1 MVLSAADTKL
11 PPPVHTRLVDSSD
24 ASSDDSDDSDDSS
37 SSLGRLIQA
46 SRRGLLPD
54 DDIRMDADIGHDND
68 VPDLAVPANAPVV
81 TAPPVDP
88 FISLLQSVGILS
100 VDAHGVTGYDEA
112 GLGRFREAQRQEHAR
127 RMAQAAVITIDSDD
141 DDDSARPSSW
151 SADNASPGLA
161 TSPPVRAETAD
172 EVLLVRQRAD
182 HSHRRLLDGVLTAG
196 LLPVPMDVADAFL
209 SSSVV
214 GEPLPMPCPA
224 PSILSLGITE
234 RDSTGKARFSLPS
247 EDMTST
253 ADPPPARPPL
263 LDSAARSATAATIPP
278 VMMELEAMARQANGP
293 DTHVTFDDIP
303 SSADE
308 DLSAPRRSTGART
321 QTPARASRRPVRVA
335 VGPDSESLSHS
346 VIFPRGTV
354 FEKDFG
360 THGVF
365 TGTVVRYDADA
376 LLYVVCYPD
385 GDGEDLTHVE
395 LSQFVDRTPRH
406 HESPLAARARLLSA
420 TTITTGDSDVPLLT
434 TAGEPGT
441 LLTTTG
447 IFNGDLLSDSAIGTR
462 AWQFDLVVP
471 IDGDTNR
478 VQAVWERAMETR
490 NADYDPWLR
499 FGDIDVDSSHRS
511 PYLADT
517 TTDAASSVPT
527 DLSPV
532 DRRPRQNASEST
544 LQPSITSVAP
554 TLAHVAPSSIAV
566 IDLTTTSS
574 SHTVGFQ
581 QPSSSTVPVRPDTA
595 GASFESSHQTALAT
609 IRAACQSPIAS
620 VSAWG
625 RQEAHRHA
633 RSTTA
638 GIPPAFNRTVE
649 AASLQELLASP
660 PQATTSASL
669 GQSRRDATFLAE
681 QAAGNP
687 AALDPEA
694 RPARHDLPFHLD
706 THEDYMASISPPSLP
721 RGQPVPVSTRSGVL
735 LPGTVSPA
743 RDFCPS
749 VTSVPVVQALPS
761 APSQDFLDASATWN
775 SMVRDVLP
783 HADNG
788 LIRDDHNVVQY
799 VDDRLVQRFPPIFS
813 SDGIFDERSGNHH
826 TPIQSQ
832 SRGGKA
838 ALSPMYLSPPPAYG
852 AHATSLPSAHTASGA
867 RAALP
872 PTADVDKLPRAR
884 EQDSRYLAAVQ
895 SPQTSPPR
903 CYGSEEFQGVLPG
916 GWLASTDFP
925 TLGGLPYV
933 PAVPDKQQSV
943 RPKHG
948 HVPCP
953 MGVTY
958 SQDDVDRAS
967 GVLTAA
973 DRREH
978 DDMVRSAIFAAS
990 AEGWDGVGIPP
1001 TLQPGMLHT
1010 QQLREI
1016 VVRRILSEAKTAS
1029 DYRRFVTI
1037 GMRGDGTQ
1045 DHLPTSVDRGG
1056 EDRSPPRTTSVSLS
1070 HSKPAVAG
1078 SGSKLVNDLSKLGTF
1093 GGGDAEWPLFQ
1104 KSIERVAGVNNLEHV
1119 LEPGYLQSPS
1129 FDYNDNK
1136 LLYFLLQ
1143 KAVMDSTVAFAH
1155 FEKAAKFDGHGA
1167 YFHLHNAYTMA
1178 GSARS
1183 VVLLQELTLF
1193 RLDSGERL
1201 AVFCARLQKLF
1212 ADLSGLSGENKMVF
1226 SDVQK
1231 LNYLL
1236 TAIRHEPDLQEAYVN
1251 LQSKQVSGE
1260 MDFTTAI
1267 HTLERR
1273 CEAMRAD
1280 QALIDGQGGGGR
1292 RQGFVATAELVPS
1305 PPTLFPPSALI
1316 TTMNKRLS
1324 TAVQDGT
1331 PCLVEGCPTPCF
1343 MPICQLHYAEM
1354 VCGKKRSLS
1363 LKNGWGNVTYDA
1375 TGRRA
1380 IFPVTV
1386 PVAATKRHRPDRTYG
1401 QGGTTPRTLVPGD
1414 RGYRDQLYG
1423 KSSSGGRQ
1431 RGAGRGKGGRRQ

>member
-1 MVLSAADTKL
+1 
-11 PPPVHTRLVDSSD
+11 
-24 ASSDDSDDSDDSS
+24 
-37 SSLGRLIQA
+37 
-46 SRRGLLPD
+46 
-54 DDIRMDADIGHDND
+54 
-68 VPDLAVPANAPVV
+68 
-81 TAPPVDP
+81 
-88 FISLLQSVGILS
+88 
-100 VDAHGVTGYDEA
+100 
-112 GLGRFREAQRQEHAR
+112 
-127 RMAQAAVITIDSDD
+127 
-141 DDDSARPSSW
+141 
-151 SADNASPGLA
+151 
-161 TSPPVRAETAD
+161 
-172 EVLLVRQRAD
+172 
-182 HSHRRLLDGVLTAG
+182 
-196 LLPVPMDVADAFL
+196 
-209 SSSVV
+209 
-214 GEPLPMPCPA
+214 
-224 PSILSLGITE
+224 
-234 RDSTGKARFSLPS
+234 
-247 EDMTST
+247 
-253 ADPPPARPPL
+253 
-263 LDSAARSATAATIPP
+263 
-278 VMMELEAMARQANGP
+278 
-293 DTHVTFDDIP
+293 
-303 SSADE
+303 
-308 DLSAPRRSTGART
+308 
-321 QTPARASRRPVRVA
+321 
-335 VGPDSESLSHS
+335 
-346 VIFPRGTV
+346 
-354 FEKDFG
+354 
-360 THGVF
+360 
-365 TGTVVRYDADA
+365 
-376 LLYVVCYPD
+376 
-385 GDGEDLTHVE
+385 
-395 LSQFVDRTPRH
+395 
-406 HESPLAARARLLSA
+406 
-420 TTITTGDSDVPLLT
+420 
-434 TAGEPGT
+434 
-441 LLTTTG
+441 
-447 IFNGDLLSDSAIGTR
+447 
-462 AWQFDLVVP
+462 
-471 IDGDTNR
+471 
-478 VQAVWERAMETR
+478 
-490 NADYDPWLR
+490 
-499 FGDIDVDSSHRS
+499 
-511 PYLADT
+511 
-517 TTDAASSVPT
+517 
-527 DLSPV
+527 
-532 DRRPRQNASEST
+532 
-544 LQPSITSVAP
+544 
-554 TLAHVAPSSIAV
+554 
-566 IDLTTTSS
+566 
-574 SHTVGFQ
+574 
-581 QPSSSTVPVRPDTA
+581 
-595 GASFESSHQTALAT
+595 
-609 IRAACQSPIAS
+609 
-620 VSAWG
+620 
-625 RQEAHRHA
+625 
-633 RSTTA
+633 
-638 GIPPAFNRTVE
+638 
-649 AASLQELLASP
+649 
-660 PQATTSASL
+660 
-669 GQSRRDATFLAE
+669 
-681 QAAGNP
+681 
-687 AALDPEA
+687 
-694 RPARHDLPFHLD
+694 
-706 THEDYMASISPPSLP
+706 
-721 RGQPVPVSTRSGVL
+721 
-735 LPGTVSPA
+735 
-743 RDFCPS
+743 
-749 VTSVPVVQALPS
+749 
-761 APSQDFLDASATWN
+761 
-775 SMVRDVLP
+775 
-783 HADNG
+783 
-788 LIRDDHNVVQY
+788 
-799 VDDRLVQRFPPIFS
+799 
-813 SDGIFDERSGNHH
+813 
-826 TPIQSQ
+826 
-832 SRGGKA
+832 
-838 ALSPMYLSPPPAYG
+838 
-852 AHATSLPSAHTASGA
+852 
-867 RAALP
+867 
-872 PTADVDKLPRAR
+872 
-884 EQDSRYLAAVQ
+884 
-895 SPQTSPPR
+895 
-903 CYGSEEFQGVLPG
+903 
-916 GWLASTDFP
+916 
-925 TLGGLPYV
+925 
-933 PAVPDKQQSV
+933 
-943 RPKHG
+943 
-948 HVPCP
+948 

>member
-1 MVLSAADTKL
+1 MVLSAADTEL

-37 SSLGRLIQA
+37 SSLGRLILA

-100 VDAHGVTGYDEA
+100 VDAHGMTGYDEA

-196 LLPVPMDVADAFL
+196 LLPVPMDAADAFL

-335 VGPDSESLSHS
+335 VGPDSESLPHS

-360 THGVF
+360 TYGVF

-581 QPSSSTVPVRPDTA
+581 QPSSSTVPARPDTA

-638 GIPPAFNRTVE
+638 GIPPAFDRTVE
-649 AASLQELLASP
+649 A
-660 PQATTSASL
+660 
-669 GQSRRDATFLAE
+669 
-681 QAAGNP
+681 
-687 AALDPEA
+687 
-694 RPARHDLPFHLD
+694 
-706 THEDYMASISPPSLP
+706 
-721 RGQPVPVSTRSGVL
+721 
-735 LPGTVSPA
+735 
-743 RDFCPS
+743 
-749 VTSVPVVQALPS
+749 
-761 APSQDFLDASATWN
+761 
-775 SMVRDVLP
+775 
-783 HADNG
+783 
-788 LIRDDHNVVQY
+788 
-799 VDDRLVQRFPPIFS
+799 
-813 SDGIFDERSGNHH
+813 
-826 TPIQSQ
+826 
-832 SRGGKA
+832 
-838 ALSPMYLSPPPAYG
+838 
-852 AHATSLPSAHTASGA
+852 
-867 RAALP
+867 
-872 PTADVDKLPRAR
+872 
-884 EQDSRYLAAVQ
+884 
-895 SPQTSPPR
+895 
-903 CYGSEEFQGVLPG
+903 
-916 GWLASTDFP
+916 
-925 TLGGLPYV
+925 
-933 PAVPDKQQSV
+933 
-943 RPKHG
+943 
-948 HVPCP
+948 
-953 MGVTY
+953 
-958 SQDDVDRAS
+958 
-967 GVLTAA
+967 
-973 DRREH
+973 
-978 DDMVRSAIFAAS
+978 
-990 AEGWDGVGIPP
+990 
-1001 TLQPGMLHT
+1001 
-1010 QQLREI
+1010 
-1016 VVRRILSEAKTAS
+1016 
-1029 DYRRFVTI
+1029 
-1037 GMRGDGTQ
+1037 
-1045 DHLPTSVDRGG
+1045 
-1056 EDRSPPRTTSVSLS
+1056 VSL
-1070 HSKPAVAG
+1070 
-1078 SGSKLVNDLSKLGTF
+1078 
-1093 GGGDAEWPLFQ
+1093 
-1104 KSIERVAGVNNLEHV
+1104 
-1119 LEPGYLQSPS
+1119 
-1129 FDYNDNK
+1129 
-1136 LLYFLLQ
+1136 
-1143 KAVMDSTVAFAH
+1143 
-1155 FEKAAKFDGHGA
+1155 
-1167 YFHLHNAYTMA
+1167 
-1178 GSARS
+1178 
-1183 VVLLQELTLF
+1183 
-1193 RLDSGERL
+1193 
-1201 AVFCARLQKLF
+1201 
-1212 ADLSGLSGENKMVF
+1212 
-1226 SDVQK
+1226 
-1231 LNYLL
+1231 
-1236 TAIRHEPDLQEAYVN
+1236 
-1251 LQSKQVSGE
+1251 
-1260 MDFTTAI
+1260 
-1267 HTLERR
+1267 
-1273 CEAMRAD
+1273 
-1280 QALIDGQGGGGR
+1280 
-1292 RQGFVATAELVPS
+1292 
-1305 PPTLFPPSALI
+1305 
-1316 TTMNKRLS
+1316 
-1324 TAVQDGT
+1324 
-1331 PCLVEGCPTPCF
+1331 
-1343 MPICQLHYAEM
+1343 
-1354 VCGKKRSLS
+1354 
-1363 LKNGWGNVTYDA
+1363 
-1375 TGRRA
+1375 
-1380 IFPVTV
+1380 
-1386 PVAATKRHRPDRTYG
+1386 
-1401 QGGTTPRTLVPGD
+1401 
-1414 RGYRDQLYG
+1414 
-1423 KSSSGGRQ
+1423 
-1431 RGAGRGKGGRRQ
+1431 